1 MLRLRV
7 WGTILATL
15 LLTVLPSFASNRSG
29 MKALPAVVQSSAS
42 TAGAVTLDFA
52 DVPMAEVARTLSRA
66 YGTSILADDVG
77 DVRVTFHLEGLSLF
91 EGITALC
98 AANGLAVVQEGHVY
112 HIRRARVLGGYIAM
126 EDSGVVIS
134 VQKMNVREF
143 VREFGLNTG
152 VNVLADYDVEGTVSG
167 NLSHLAP
174 EKAFRVL
181 MESNGFKVRGER
193 GCLRVSRPGFASGS
207 GPGAS
212 KNALNGSEIS
222 VERAGNL
229 YSVDLQL
236 VPLKAALKAIA
247 DEAGLNLAVYGDL
260 KETVQMSFKDVLLP
274 ELLSFIF
281 RGSAF
286 TFRLDSTSLF
296 VSEKGVTKALGD
308 LRVYPL
314 KHVSPEK
321 AAAQLSKFM
330 KGAEINVS
338 EYREQNALV
347 LGASPQTLE
356 RAMDLL
362 KMIDL
367 PQMQVTLAC
376 VIVELRKGRGFALG
390 VRSGATRNVGEGDIQ
405 VRGFFDFLGKDVSKT
420 GAFGKIGIL
429 PDRFE
434 LELSSM
440 EENNEAKVLAR
451 PRVTTLNGN
460 KAELNVTN
468 TVYYLVSQV
477 SSDGYPITDYRS
489 FNDGISLEL
498 TPTMTQDGLITLVV
512 APEIKTAGR
521 STGDGPR
528 DISSRNMKTTVVL
541 RDGETLCLGGLI
553 RKNKTEVRSAVPF
566 FGSIP
571 VLGRL
576 FSYTSE
582 EEDETELAIFI
593 TPTVEIRREN
603 GSANLQ
609 TSRLQVERRDDEFTH
624 RHDRNAAPDAGGVK
638 DDR

>member
-1 MLRLRV
+1 LCSKSGNAILGGFVLRLRIKGV
-7 WGTILATL
+7 FLVIF
-15 LLTVLPSFASNRSG
+15 LLTVLPSYASNRSVSRS
-29 MKALPAVVQSSAS
+29 AVKSSAS
-42 TAGAVTLDFA
+42 AAGAVTLDFV
-52 DVPMAEVARTLSRA
+52 DVPLAEVVRTLSRA
-66 YGTSILADDVG
+66 YGISILADEAG

-91 EGITALC
+91 EGLTALC
-98 AANGLAVVQEGHVY
+98 EANGLAVVQEGRVY
-112 HIRRARVLGGYIAM
+112 RIRRARVQGGYIAM
-126 EDSGVVIS
+126 DDSGVVVS
-134 VQKMNVREF
+134 VKNMNVREF

-152 VNVLADYDVEGTVSG
+152 VNVIADYDVEGSVSG
-167 NLSHLAP
+167 NLSHLVP

-181 MESNGFKVRGER
+181 MESNGFKVRVER
-193 GCLRVSRPGFASGS
+193 GCMRVSRSRTGLSGQNSGGTGGSKGGVSGS
-207 GPGAS
+207 EF
-212 KNALNGSEIS
+212 L
-222 VERAGNL
+222 VERTGDL
-229 YSVDLQL
+229 YSVDLQS
-236 VPLKAALKAIA
+236 VPLKIALKAIA

-260 KETVQMSFKDVLLP
+260 NETVQISFRDVLLL
-274 ELLSFIF
+274 ELLTSIF

-286 TFRLDSTSLF
+286 TFRLDSASLW
-296 VSEKGVTKALGD
+296 VAEKGATKALGD

-314 KHVSPEK
+314 KHVSPEN
-321 AAAQLSKFM
+321 ASAQLSKFM
-330 KGAEINVS
+330 KGEEINVS

-347 LGASPQTLE
+347 LGASPQMLE
-356 RAMDLL
+356 RAVEFL

-390 VRSGATRNVGEGDIQ
+390 VRSGTTRNVGEGDVQ
-405 VRGFFDFLGKDVSKT
+405 ARGFFDFLGKDVSKS

-498 TPTMTQDGLITLVV
+498 TPTMTQDGLITLAV

-593 TPTVEIRREN
+593 TPTVEVRRE
-603 GSANLQ
+603 A
-609 TSRLQVERRDDEFTH
+609 E
-624 RHDRNAAPDAGGVK
+624 K
-638 DDR
+638 

>member
-7 WGTILATL
+7 WGTFLAIILFA
-15 LLTVLPSFASNRSG
+15 VLPSFASNRSFV
-29 MKALPAVVQSSAS
+29 KSSSVAAKFLPIVAESSTSAAS
-42 TAGAVTLDFA
+42 SVTLDFV
-52 DVPMAEVARTLSRA
+52 DVPLADVARTLSRA
-66 YGTSILADDVG
+66 YGTSILTDDAG

-91 EGITALC
+91 EGLTALC
-98 AANGLAVVQEGHVY
+98 EANGLAVVQDGRVY
-112 HIRRARVLGGYIAM
+112 RIRRARVQGGYIAL
-126 EDSGVVIS
+126 EDSGVAVS
-134 VQKMNVREF
+134 VKNMNVREF

-152 VNVLADYDVEGTVSG
+152 LNVIADYDVEGTVSG
-167 NLSHLAP
+167 NLSHLVPAV
-174 EKAFRVL
+174 AFRVL

-193 GCLRVSRPGFASGS
+193 GCLRVSRPKVAKNGNVGS
-207 GPGAS
+207 GTAKGTM
-212 KNALNGSEIS
+212 LEGSGGGNS
-222 VERAGNL
+222 DFLVERTGDL
-229 YSVDLQL
+229 YSVDLQS
-236 VPLKAALKAIA
+236 VSLKNAVKAIA
-247 DEAGLNLAVYGDL
+247 EEAGLNLAVYGDL
-260 KETVQMSFKDVLLP
+260 NEKVQMSFKDVTLL
-274 ELLSFIF
+274 ELLTSIF

-286 TFRLDSTSLF
+286 TFRLDSTSLW
-296 VSEKGVTKALGD
+296 VAEKGATKSLAD

-321 AAAQLSKFM
+321 ASAQLSKFM

-347 LGASPQTLE
+347 LGASPQMLE
-356 RAMDLL
+356 RAVNFLE
-362 KMIDL
+362 MIDV

-376 VIVELRKGRGFALG
+376 VIVEFRKGKSFAIG
-390 VRSGATRNVGEGDIQ
+390 VRSGTAKNVGEGNIQ
-405 VRGFFDFLGKDVSKT
+405 ARGFFDFLGKDVSKS

-498 TPTMTQDGLITLVV
+498 TPVMSQDGLITLSVS
-512 APEIKTAGR
+512 PEIKTAGR

-571 VLGRL
+571 VIGRL

-582 EEDETELAIFI
+582 EEEESELAIFI
-593 TPTVEIRREN
+593 TPTVERN
-603 GSANLQ
+603 N
-609 TSRLQVERRDDEFTH
+609 ER
-624 RHDRNAAPDAGGVK
+624 
-638 DDR
+638 

>member
-1 MLRLRV
+1 MLRLRIKGV
-7 WGTILATL
+7 FLVIF
-15 LLTVLPSFASNRSG
+15 LLTVLPSYASNRSVSRS
-29 MKALPAVVQSSAS
+29 AVKSSAS
-42 TAGAVTLDFA
+42 AAGAVTLDFV
-52 DVPMAEVARTLSRA
+52 DVPLAEVVRTLSRA
-66 YGTSILADDVG
+66 YGISILADEAG

-91 EGITALC
+91 EGLTALC
-98 AANGLAVVQEGHVY
+98 EANGLAVVQEGRVY
-112 HIRRARVLGGYIAM
+112 RIRRARVQGGYIAM
-126 EDSGVVIS
+126 DDSGVVVS
-134 VQKMNVREF
+134 VKNMNVREF

-152 VNVLADYDVEGTVSG
+152 VNVIADYDVEGSVSG
-167 NLSHLAP
+167 NLSHLVP

-181 MESNGFKVRGER
+181 MESNGFKVRVER
-193 GCLRVSRPGFASGS
+193 GCMRVSRSRTGLSGQNSGGTGGSKGGVSGS
-207 GPGAS
+207 EF
-212 KNALNGSEIS
+212 L
-222 VERAGNL
+222 VERTGDL
-229 YSVDLQL
+229 YSVDLQS
-236 VPLKAALKAIA
+236 VPLKTALKAIA

-260 KETVQMSFKDVLLP
+260 NETVQISFKDVLLL
-274 ELLSFIF
+274 ELLTSIF

-286 TFRLDSTSLF
+286 TFRLDSASLW
-296 VSEKGVTKALGD
+296 VAEKGATKALGD

-321 AAAQLSKFM
+321 ASAQLSKFM
-330 KGAEINVS
+330 KGEEINVS

-347 LGASPQTLE
+347 LGASSQMLE
-356 RAMDLL
+356 RAVEFL

-390 VRSGATRNVGEGDIQ
+390 VRSGTTRNVGEGDVQ
-405 VRGFFDFLGKDVSKT
+405 ARGFFDFLGKDVSKS

-498 TPTMTQDGLITLVV
+498 TPTMTQDGLITLAV

-582 EEDETELAIFI
+582 EDDETELAIFI
-593 TPTVEIRREN
+593 TPTVEVRRE
-603 GSANLQ
+603 A
-609 TSRLQVERRDDEFTH
+609 E
-624 RHDRNAAPDAGGVK
+624 K
-638 DDR
+638 

>member
-1 MLRLRV
+1 MLRLRIKGV
-7 WGTILATL
+7 FLVIF
-15 LLTVLPSFASNRSG
+15 LLTVLPSYASNRSVSRS
-29 MKALPAVVQSSAS
+29 AVKSSAS
-42 TAGAVTLDFA
+42 AAGAVTLDFV
-52 DVPMAEVARTLSRA
+52 DVPLAEVVRTLSRA
-66 YGTSILADDVG
+66 YGISILADEAG

-91 EGITALC
+91 EGLTALC
-98 AANGLAVVQEGHVY
+98 EANGLAVVQEGRVY
-112 HIRRARVLGGYIAM
+112 RIRRARVQGGYIAM
-126 EDSGVVIS
+126 DDSGVVVS
-134 VQKMNVREF
+134 VKNMNVREF
-143 VREFGLNTG
+143 VQEFGLNTG
-152 VNVLADYDVEGTVSG
+152 VNVIADYDVEGSVSG
-167 NLSHLAP
+167 NLSHLVP

-181 MESNGFKVRGER
+181 MESNGFKVRVER
-193 GCLRVSRPGFASGS
+193 GCMRVSRSRTGLSGQNSGGTGGSKGGVSGS
-207 GPGAS
+207 EF
-212 KNALNGSEIS
+212 L
-222 VERAGNL
+222 VERTGDL
-229 YSVDLQL
+229 YSVDLQS
-236 VPLKAALKAIA
+236 VPLKTALKAIA
-247 DEAGLNLAVYGDL
+247 DEACLTLAVYGDL
-260 KETVQMSFKDVLLP
+260 NETVQISFKDVLLL
-274 ELLSFIF
+274 ELLTSIF

-286 TFRLDSTSLF
+286 TFRLDSASLW
-296 VSEKGVTKALGD
+296 VAEKGATKALGD
-308 LRVYPL
+308 LKVYPL

-321 AAAQLSKFM
+321 ASAQLSKFM
-330 KGAEINVS
+330 KGEKINVS

-347 LGASPQTLE
+347 LGASPQMLE
-356 RAMDLL
+356 RAVEFL

-390 VRSGATRNVGEGDIQ
+390 VRSGTTRNVGEGDVQ
-405 VRGFFDFLGKDVSKT
+405 ARGFFDFLGKDVSKS

-498 TPTMTQDGLITLVV
+498 TPTMTQDGLITLAV

-593 TPTVEIRREN
+593 TPTVEVRRE
-603 GSANLQ
+603 A
-609 TSRLQVERRDDEFTH
+609 E
-624 RHDRNAAPDAGGVK
+624 K
-638 DDR
+638 

>member
-1 MLRLRV
+1 MLRLRI
-7 WGTILATL
+7 WGAFLAII
-15 LLTVLPSFASNRSG
+15 LLTFLPSFASNRSVV
-29 MKALPAVVQSSAS
+29 KSSPAAVQSSPS
-42 TAGAVTLDFA
+42 AGAVTLDFV
-52 DVPMAEVARTLSRA
+52 DVPLAEVVRTLSRA
-66 YGTSILADDVG
+66 YGTSILADDAG

-91 EGITALC
+91 EGLTALC
-98 AANGLAVVQEGHVY
+98 EANGLAVVQEGRVY
-112 HIRRARVLGGYIAM
+112 RIRRARVQGGSIAM
-126 EDSGVVIS
+126 ADSGVVIS
-134 VQKMNVREF
+134 VKNMNVREF

-152 VNVLADYDVEGTVSG
+152 LNVIADYDVEGTVSG
-167 NLSHLAP
+167 NLSHLVPAA
-174 EKAFRVL
+174 AFRVL
-181 MESNGFKVRGER
+181 MGSNGFKVRGER
-193 GCLRVSRPGFASGS
+193 GCLRVSRPKAGKVKNEGS
-207 GPGAS
+207 GAG
-212 KNALNGSEIS
+212 NSEFL
-222 VERAGNL
+222 VERTGDL
-229 YSVDLQL
+229 YSVDLQS
-236 VPLKAALKAIA
+236 VPLKTAIKAIA

-260 KETVQMSFKDVLLP
+260 NEKVQMSFKDVSLL
-274 ELLSFIF
+274 ELLTSIF

-286 TFRLDSTSLF
+286 TFRLDSASLW
-296 VSEKGVTKALGD
+296 VAEKGATKSLAD

-321 AAAQLSKFM
+321 ASVQLSKFM
-330 KGAEINVS
+330 NGAEINVS

-356 RAMDLL
+356 RAVKFLA
-362 KMIDL
+362 MIDV

-376 VIVELRKGRGFALG
+376 VIVEFRKGKNFAIG
-390 VRSGATRNVGEGDIQ
+390 VRSGTAKNVGEGNIQ
-405 VRGFFDFLGKDVSKT
+405 ARGFFDFLGKDVSKS

-498 TPTMTQDGLITLVV
+498 TPMMTQEGLITLSVS
-512 APEIKTAGR
+512 PEIKTAGR
-521 STGDGPR
+521 SSGDGPR

-582 EEDETELAIFI
+582 EEEESELAIFI
-593 TPTVEIRREN
+593 TPTVEIRRKAE
-603 GSANLQ
+603 
-609 TSRLQVERRDDEFTH
+609 
-624 RHDRNAAPDAGGVK
+624 K
-638 DDR
+638 